1 MKKVEAE
8 IRERLQG
15 LEPLHLNIINES
27 DQHSGPPGRESHFRV
42 VIASPQFDG
51 ASRVKRHRMVQAP
64 LKHLFDQG
72 LHALAIETQTSEEF
86 TKLGGQ
92 SFESPACKGGGK

>member
-8 IRERLQG
+8 IHERLQQ
-15 LEPLHLNIINES
+15 LEPLHLTVINES

-42 VIASPQFDG
+42 VIASTQFDG
-51 ASRVKRHRMVQAP
+51 VSRVKAHRMVQAP

-72 LHALAIETQTSEEF
+72 LHALAIETQKSDEF
-86 TKLGGQ
+86 KARGGQ
-92 SFESPACKGGGK
+92 SFDSPACSGGGR